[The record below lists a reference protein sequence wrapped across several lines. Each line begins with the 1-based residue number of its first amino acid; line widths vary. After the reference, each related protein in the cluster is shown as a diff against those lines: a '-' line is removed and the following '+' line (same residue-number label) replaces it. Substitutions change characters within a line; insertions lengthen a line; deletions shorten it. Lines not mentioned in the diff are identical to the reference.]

1 MSTQNPNMV
10 DGSSQVPIHWKA
22 SNIEFVDGET
32 LQYKFDNR
40 IIGGSVE
47 EQIQIYRDLGE
58 NDDGVVTQKKLTE
71 ELSNINATIRSL
83 QDSLTALQSAK
94 KKAAAP
100 YQRSVLM
107 YNGREQT
114 ANLVY
119 DPAAVQLSGTLSAR
133 DAGSYTWVATLN
145 EGYEWTDGD
154 TSTTK
159 TGTWVIEPVGSSE
172 PVDPTPP
179 DPTPE
184 PEPEPETNVT
194 LTSATKN
201 LALNRTN
208 TTAEITYT
216 TNSDGELTVSV
227 DDTSVAT
234 VKTLNSANRKAT
246 IQAQATGNSEV
257 VAQVKASTNY
267 TASPILRI
275 PLSVQMENSV
285 ALLWDGPITGTGK
298 GWVRVSGRSTS
309 SNIME
314 ISDANYDNTM
324 WPFSAMTEES
334 VTINGTSIDCVV
346 FPVMYH
352 RFTKISKDR
361 ILYFVESEA
370 TENNKVMIA
379 NTVWTNTGE
388 HVYPLALSKSI
399 RALGSKT
406 IFDAQG
412 GDDWTHVGAWTM
424 DIWDWHL
431 VLKLMAIDLNPGK
444 SLNKM
449 ATSWRGLTGL
459 QSTQFLNGIRSVLTG
474 SGTNRK
480 ITVNIQSGAYGDPQ
494 GKIYKGRGLVQEVAK
509 TTLGTSADFSLT
521 AGESIATSWTPHYGT
536 GCWATNSPSVYS
548 DLSQLFIEL
557 PSATDSSSAG
567 SNFLNY
573 SNFDTNMASAQ
584 VSSFTLTNTA
594 TDSTV
599 RNKISATT
607 GYASLGLSYDVI
619 SFIYLNSSSTV
630 SARLH
635 GWKGFS

>member
-1 MSTQNPNMV
+1 MSAQNPNMV

-40 IIGGSVE
+40 LIGGSVE
-47 EQIQIYRDLGE
+47 EQIQIYRDLGG
-58 NDDGVVTQKKLTE
+58 NDDGVVTQRKLTE
-71 ELSNINATIRSL
+71 ELSNINATIQAL
-83 QDSLTALQSAK
+83 QDSLTKLQSVK

-107 YNGREQT
+107 YNGKEQT

-133 DAGSYTWVATLN
+133 DAGSYTWIATLN

-154 TSTTK
+154 TSTSK
-159 TGTWVIEPVGSSE
+159 TGTWVIEPVGSTE
-172 PVDPTPP
+172 PIDPTPP
-179 DPTPE
+179 PSEPETE
-184 PEPEPETNVT
+184 PEPEPETHVT

-201 LALNRTN
+201 LALNRNN

-285 ALLWDGPITGTGK
+285 ALLWDGPVTGTGK

-309 SNIME
+309 SNIIE

-324 WPFSAMTEES
+324 WPFSAITEES
-334 VTINGTSIDCVV
+334 VKINGTNRDCVV
-346 FPVMYH
+346 FPIMYH
-352 RFTKISKDR
+352 RFKKISKDR

-379 NTVWTNTGE
+379 NKVWTKTGE
-388 HVYPLALSKSI
+388 HIYPLALTKSVTT
-399 RALGSKT
+399 LGSKAV
-406 IFDAQG
+406 FDASG
-412 GDDWTHVGAWTM
+412 GDDWAHIGAWTM

-431 VLKLMAIDLNPGK
+431 ILKLMAIDLNPGT

-459 QSTQFLNGIRSVLTG
+459 QSRQFLNGLRPVLAG
-474 SGTNRK
+474 SGK
-480 ITVNIQSGAYGDPQ
+480 ITINIQSGVYGDPQ
-494 GKIYKGRGLVQEVAK
+494 GKIYMGRGYVQEFAK
-509 TTLGTSADFSLT
+509 TTSGTSADMALT
-521 AGESIATSWTPHYGT
+521 AGESIATTWTPHYGT
-536 GCWATNSPSVYS
+536 GCWATNSPSGYS

-557 PSATDSSSAG
+557 PSATDSSAS
-567 SNFLNY
+567 SNFVNY
-573 SNFDTNMASAQ
+573 SNFDTNITSAQ
-584 VSSFTLTNTA
+584 INSFALTNTA

-599 RNKISATT
+599 KNKISAKTK
-607 GYASLGLSYDVI
+607 YASLGLSYDVVT
-619 SFIYLNSSSTV
+619 YLGSSTITP
-630 SARLH
+630 ARLH